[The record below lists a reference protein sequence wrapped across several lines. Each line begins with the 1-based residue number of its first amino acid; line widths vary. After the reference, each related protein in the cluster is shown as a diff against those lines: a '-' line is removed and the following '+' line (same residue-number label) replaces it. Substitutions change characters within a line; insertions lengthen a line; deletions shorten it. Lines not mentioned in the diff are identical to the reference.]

1 MTFEILLIPT
11 FHALYLQCRQ
21 LPARLF
27 SLTHV
32 MNIRGLLVNQRAS
45 MLVLCVIVSISLSGC
60 VSIVEATAPVR
71 EILYDE
77 TGLPHGEVSCHL
89 ANSLL
94 KQFKITLA
102 LRDAVPNSS
111 YRFYMERIGVPNG
124 GSANLGDLVTNRN
137 GDLNFHVHQ
146 YLGPGVYTIYF
157 HLDQGNIIRYR
168 TDSFTF
174 TIP

>member
-1 MTFEILLIPT
+1 MMTFEILLIPT

-32 MNIRGLLVNQRAS
+32 MNMRGLLVNQRAS

-102 LRDAVPNSS
+102 LRDAAPNAGYTFWMSS
-111 YRFYMERIGVPNG
+111 NEVFSM
-124 GSANLGDLVTNRN
+124 NLAYLITNRN

-146 YLGPGVYTIYF
+146 YLGSGSYTVYF
-157 HLDQGNIIRYR
+157 HLDQDGSEQYK
-168 TDSFTF
+168 TDWFSF